1 MSTSQLV
8 DQNTCS
14 FSRRKLN
21 RDAGGPES
29 ESQLRRQHS
38 DFALFCRFMGILRL
52 FKDSDLIVEYDDGE
66 RRNFFDFREPK
77 SALGQRCPSI
87 SGGAEDLPPA
97 DASPGTTG
105 ERYERILVIVSQE
118 TTRAEF
124 MGVRPVLRWGKYYS
138 IVVDKVSHQRTVM
151 VYGIDHGCHHRP
163 FGNRERFP

>member
-66 RRNFFDFREPK
+66 RRNFFNFREPK

-124 MGVRPVLRWGKYYS
+124 MGVRPVLRCGTYHDVAADQVTLS
-138 IVVDKVSHQRTVM
+138 RTVIM
-151 VYGIDHGCHHRP
+151 DCVNHGH
-163 FGNRERFP
+163 